1 MPSFLALDPMHLALT
16 LVLSLL
22 LPLSIFFGR
31 GNVRT
36 RRLAIL
42 DELRD
47 CVKDAGAECRHFV
60 LKELDFIRSRYAE
73 PSLSWSAALAYVM
86 PTILFVLLSMI
97 GFAALFTVIDM
108 AGLDTENLFLRGITG
123 TEDVRGYQAGTVA
136 VVAAAFLGAYVW
148 SVNYLVL
155 RIANFDLSPLS
166 FLRVSSHMLL
176 TVFLAGIFR
185 HVVASTN
192 VEVAFALGAVLG
204 IAFLMGLFP
213 TLGMNVLI
221 DRLPARLGLKRP
233 VAQSDEIAREF
244 PLDLVEGIDAGIK
257 FRLGS
262 LEIVDAQNLASANP
276 IKLYIESPYGLL
288 RILDWIGQAQ
298 LLVSLGPEKY
308 LKLRAIGVRDI
319 HGFLALGDKSTR
331 ASLKPIVF
339 GDFDSPDEAM
349 DVYVRSLGQVL
360 HVRRLIR
367 WSNTL
372 ASLMDSPRQPCLPK
386 VVDAA
391 E

>member
-1 MPSFLALDPMHLALT
+1 MASFLALDGMHLALT

-42 DELRD
+42 DGLRE
-47 CVKDAGAECRHFV
+47 CVEDADAGCRHFV
-60 LKELDFIRSRYAE
+60 LKELDLIRSRYAE

-97 GFAALFTVIDM
+97 GFAALFTVVDM
-108 AGLDTENLFLRGITG
+108 AALESENLFLRGITG

-176 TVFLAGIFR
+176 TVFLAGILR
-185 HVVASTN
+185 HVVASG
-192 VEVAFALGAVLG
+192 VEALFTLGVVLG

-233 VAQSDEIAREF
+233 VAQSNEIAREY
-244 PLDLVEGIDAGIK
+244 PLDLIEGIDAGIK

-288 RILDWIGQAQ
+288 RILDWIAQAQ

-319 HGFLALGDKSTR
+319 HGFLALGDTSTR
-331 ASLKPIVF
+331 KALKPIVF
-339 GDFDSPDEAM
+339 GDFESPEEAM
-349 DVYVRSLGQVL
+349 DVYVRSLEQVL

-367 WSNTL
+367 WLNTF
-372 ASLMDSPRQPCLPK
+372 ASLMDSPAQQRLPRA
-386 VVDAA
+386 VDAA